1 MGFMFVLP
9 FVMIPLVFMF
19 VIGMFVYTFSQT
31 IKEKRRNDN
40 SPRLTVDAKIVDK
53 RSDVHRHHHDHHHHY
68 SYTYYVTFEFESGD
82 RSELRVP
89 ENEIGILVVGDSGEL
104 TFQGTRY
111 LGFERK
117 RDNF

>member
-1 MGFMFVLP
+1 MGFMFALP
-9 FVMIPLVFMF
+9 FIMVPLVFMF

-40 SPRLTVDAKIVDK
+40 SPRLTVSAKIVDK

-89 ENEIGILVVGDSGEL
+89 ENEFGILVVGDSGDL

-111 LGFERK
+111 LGFARK